1 MKKNTNQNI
10 KSNCDMTDMTGEVIE
25 IQKTS
30 CQVLNDGAVRLA
42 IDGLRLLKRERLQI
56 DKP

>member
-1 MKKNTNQNI
+1 
-10 KSNCDMTDMTGEVIE
+10 MTDMTGEVIE

-42 IDGLRLLKRERLQI
+42 IDGPASPEAGAFTNRQTLKG
-56 DKP
+56 

>member
-1 MKKNTNQNI
+1 
-10 KSNCDMTDMTGEVIE
+10 MTDMTGEVIE

-42 IDGLRLLKRERLQI
+42 IDVLRLLKRERLQI